1 MRRPPNNKRHLFR
14 SLADVL
20 LASPLFLSAPLYRRR
35 HLRWGATDA
44 EVAAPMPGDAL
55 LPDPSF
61 KATRAITI
69 DAPPP
74 AVWRWLVQIG
84 RGRAGWYSY
93 DFFDNASHPS
103 ATQLLPEFQ
112 HPQVG
117 DWVPMAARV
126 NEATAFKI
134 RELKAPEWL
143 VWEKPDSTWSWKL
156 IPLTGGG
163 TRLVSRLK
171 ARYAWR
177 ESIGSALLSLVLLE
191 LADFPMM
198 RRLLLNLRCRAEA
211 GAVGDLAAAEE
222 ADGLVRRDA
231 SKTGVR

>member
-1 MRRPPNNKRHLFR
+1 VSGRPNDDRHVFR
-14 SLADVL
+14 SLGDVL
-20 LASPLFLSAPLYRRR
+20 IASPLFVSAPLYRQW

-44 EVAAPMPGDAL
+44 EVAAAMPGDEL
-55 LPDPSF
+55 LPDTSF
-61 KATRAITI
+61 NATRAITI
-69 DAPPP
+69 DAPPA

-103 ATQLLPEFQ
+103 AAHILPEFQ
-112 HPQVG
+112 HPRIG
-117 DWVPMAARV
+117 DWVPMAATI

-134 RELKAPEWL
+134 RDLKAHEWL

-177 ESIGSALLSLVLLE
+177 ESTGSALLSLVLLE

-211 GAVGDLAAAEE
+211 TAVADLLAAE
-222 ADGLVRRDA
+222 DA
-231 SKTGVR
+231 ASRG